1 MRRDMHVYVFSS
13 FCWKRKYRS
22 ETDNCLRGLNI
33 HLSCCMTIRCFIE
46 LYNALMPVISVYL
59 FIGLISCRFTSS
71 HQSIK
76 REIIVHHCCCMD
88 RVTGY
93 GSSDRESMSLALK
106 VNIIRRPDDQLEIN
120 ISDGLTAR
128 ATWSSWFDRFHKEKE
143 KSSSTSSTRVT
154 VSQWS
159 PQPPPIYK
167 SLSCLSLGETFSPT
181 V

>member
-1 MRRDMHVYVFSS
+1 MTDERRYARLFSPPFAENES
-13 FCWKRKYRS
+13 IDQRQITVWV
-22 ETDNCLRGLNI
+22 DI
-33 HLSCCMTIRCFIE
+33 HSTCILAIRFLTK

-59 FIGLISCRFTSS
+59 FIGLISCSFTSS

-76 REIIVHHCCCMD
+76 WEIIVHHCCCMD

-120 ISDGLTAR
+120 ISDGLTVR
-128 ATWSSWFDRFHKEKE
+128 ATRSSWFDRFHKEK
-143 KSSSTSSTRVT
+143 KQKAPPAGSTR
-154 VSQWS
+154 S
-159 PQPPPIYK
+159 PEPPPIYK
-167 SLSCLSLGETFSPT
+167 SLSHLGLGETFSPT